1 MIFTIYGHNLEEEI
15 FLSISAVERLW
26 YSVYTMYCVDRNCYS
41 IEEYAYIK
49 EKLYEDIKLTCDNA
63 IELLWG

>member
-49 EKLYEDIKLTCDNA
+49 EKL
-63 IELLWG
+63 